1 MRKKYYRIFIR
12 KSGNKQASR
21 RILPVPFQFFHHS
34 VRRIK
39 TGIIQRL
46 FASVCPGGTAG
57 QKQSP
62 HLFSLHRMSCCL
74 YRPAYLP
81 VSPTPL
87 SKEIWKQYGRY
98 CESYHPSPKPE
109 DLMFYTY
116 RNGHRNKMS
125 SDNVSRILLKCETK
139 LRKDNPGLIH
149 LHSHLFRN
157 PNFNK
162 IQTFCWS
169 SA

>member
-81 VSPTPL
+81 VSPTNL
-87 SKEIWKQYGRY
+87 NSIIN
-98 CESYHPSPKPE
+98 H
-109 DLMFYTY
+109 
-116 RNGHRNKMS
+116 
-125 SDNVSRILLKCETK
+125 
-139 LRKDNPGLIH
+139 
-149 LHSHLFRN
+149 
-157 PNFNK
+157 NK
-162 IQTFCWS
+162 IVNKLLSNTYTWLIRAFILHRRIVPAMQRVSLFAHVS
-169 SA
+169 HV